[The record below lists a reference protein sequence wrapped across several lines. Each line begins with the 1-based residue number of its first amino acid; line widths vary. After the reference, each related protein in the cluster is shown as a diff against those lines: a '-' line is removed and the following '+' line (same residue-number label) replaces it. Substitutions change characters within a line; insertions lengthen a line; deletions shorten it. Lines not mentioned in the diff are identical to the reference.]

1 MAKSTSAHRGKAGGK
16 AGSGGERVSGSK
28 REKVERQPDRVPF
41 ERESSSPTSTNDE
54 TKPRAGTFVKGDPRI
69 NRTKAGPGR
78 PTDRFKKWCAK
89 VIADPR
95 TRKAV
100 RRVLHNP
107 RNKAQTSMW
116 KAVAAHA
123 HGQPTAHVD
132 MTHKVTLEDLLSASH
147 EEETK

>member
-1 MAKSTSAHRGKAGGK
+1 MKRASSHRGKAGGK
-16 AGSGGERVSGSK
+16 RGEEK
-28 REKVERQPDRVPF
+28 RASRSVKRAKTERQPDRVPL
-41 ERESSSPTSTNDE
+41 ERESSSSSSTNE
-54 TKPRAGTFVKGDPRI
+54 EKKPRAGTFVAGDPRI

-78 PTDRFKKWCAK
+78 PTDKFKRWCAK

-116 KAVAAHA
+116 KAVASHA

-147 EEETK
+147 EEKDS